1 MKVLG
6 FHTVSDIKNFE
17 NLILYIKSK
26 YNVVDAEEFEKIF
39 FKGKKVSN
47 PLLITFDDG
56 DRSIYENAFP
66 ILIKHQ
72 IPAIIFVVTELIDT
86 SKPFW
91 WDEIEYYLDSP
102 SGRKKVWEVKTWS
115 NSDREKYLKTLR
127 LNSKKA
133 PLVYPQ
139 LSITDLNEMQSAGI
153 TIANHSHTHPMLD
166 QCTSQEIEKEILCSM
181 KFLDKKGFHGN
192 IFAYPNGN
200 YSLTAENILRNKGIK
215 LAFRFDHRINDR
227 NINPLQISRLI
238 VNDTTPLWKLK
249 FILSGWHTRILPLTK
264 RIGKL
269 RKE

>member
-1 MKVLG
+1 MKILG

-26 YNVVDAEEFEKIF
+26 YKVVGAEEFEKIF
-39 FKGKKVSN
+39 FENKKVTN

-56 DRSIYENAFP
+56 DRSIYENACP

-72 IPAIIFVVTELIDT
+72 IPAIIFVVTELINT

-102 SGRKKVWEVKTWS
+102 LGQKKVWEVKTWS
-115 NSDREKYLKTLR
+115 NSEREKYLKSLR
-127 LNSKKA
+127 LNSKKE
-133 PLVYPQ
+133 PLLYPQ
-139 LSITDLNEMQSAGI
+139 LKVSDLKEMESAGI

-166 QCTSQEIEKEILCSM
+166 QCTPNEIKEEIIRSM
-181 KFLDKKGFHGN
+181 EFLDKEGFHGN

-200 YSLTAENILRNKGIK
+200 YSLTAENILMDMGIK
-215 LAFRFDHRINDR
+215 LAFRFDHRINNR
-227 NINPLQISRLI
+227 NFHPLRISRLI

-249 FILSGWHTRILPLTK
+249 FILSGWHTRILPLTR

-269 RKE
+269 RK